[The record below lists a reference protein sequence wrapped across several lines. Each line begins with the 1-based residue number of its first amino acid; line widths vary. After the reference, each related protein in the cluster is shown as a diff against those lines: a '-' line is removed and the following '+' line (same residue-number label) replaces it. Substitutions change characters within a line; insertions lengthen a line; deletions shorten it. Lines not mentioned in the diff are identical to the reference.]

1 MKQIGLVVL
10 VMLVSMFTNSAHAF
24 KDTLANQAAEE
35 YASGALPEAG
45 TVWHCWYDGRISILC
60 RLGESINEVAVGNSV
75 QPETPV
81 DSRLPGIVNT
91 IWNQAAELA
100 GELITIPLHV
110 PPIDMAFT
118 GELAESVMCDGAKAP
133 CGIIFARNATVLA
146 SLVDKRNVQLATW
159 QSVILAL
166 ND

>member
-1 MKQIGLVVL
+1 MKQLGLVVL

-24 KDTLANQAAEE
+24 KNTLANQAADE
-35 YASGALPEAG
+35 YVSRALPDVG
-45 TVWHCWYDGRISILC
+45 TVWHCWYDGITSILC
-60 RLGESINEVAVGNSV
+60 RLGESINEVAVSNSA
-75 QPETPV
+75 QPDTPV

-100 GELITIPLHV
+100 GELIAIPLHV

-133 CGIIFARNATVLA
+133 CGVIFASNATVFA
-146 SLVDKRNVQLATW
+146 NLVDKRNVQLATW
-159 QSVILAL
+159 QSIKLAL